1 MIAPS
6 RRLPTA
12 GRVLT
17 ASVLALA
24 ASLGVDVVL
33 VTIGKTAFP
42 ATRNYG
48 HFHFSDYGSLTVL
61 GVVLACAAWMVVTRA
76 SSDPRRLF
84 FRVAV
89 IVTLVL
95 WLPDVWL
102 LIRDQPFSAVA
113 ILMSMHLGIAL
124 VTYYALV
131 VVAPAG
137 EPPGRRQV
145 RASGHHLE
153 TASRE
158 GGASPSALEVATKAI
173 RLGKWVWIL
182 MMIGVGVE
190 LVAGIVALV
199 VVPVRRPDGWLP
211 GQGETAYLIHAGLG
225 GVLTLAAM
233 FLVVAAPRG
242 RMTPRRHTDRVGG
255 PCAGRGRWHPGRLS
269 PLPDSRIGADAGR
282 YGGGLLRVPD
292 SARRTGAAS
301 GNGIAGVP
309 ARRPGPRSAGGET
322 VVDRVDGPGHRPGVR

>member
-1 MIAPS
+1 MIAPP
-6 RRLPTA
+6 RGRLPTA
-12 GRVLT
+12 GRVVT

-33 VTIGKTAFP
+33 VTIGRTAFP

-48 HFHFSDYGSLTVL
+48 HFHFADYGSLTIL

-76 SSDPRRLF
+76 SSDPRRVF

-95 WLPDVWL
+95 WLPDIWL

-113 ILMSMHLGIAL
+113 ILMSMHLGVAL

-137 EPPGRRQV
+137 EPPGPRQP
-145 RASGHHLE
+145 RASGHDHE

-158 GGASPSALEVATKAI
+158 VGASPPALEVATSTI

-242 RMTPRRHTDRVGG
+242 RMTR
-255 PCAGRGRWHPGRLS
+255 AGTL
-269 PLPDSRIGADAGR
+269 IGLAGLALGA
-282 YGGGLLRVPD
+282 GGGILAAYHP
-292 SARRTGAAS
+292 SRT
-301 GNGIAGVP
+301 AGLVLML
-309 ARRPGPRSAGGET
+309 AGT
-322 VVDRVDGPGHRPGVR
+322 VVAFFGYLIPLAEAESQLEPE